1 MKCIVHIFM
10 PQGAYLALPFDAH
23 HPNDI
28 SSCVDVAIQQMMDD
42 NPSITLR
49 DIRLDISF
57 E

>member
-28 SSCVDVAIQQMMDD
+28 SSCVDVAIQEMMDD

-49 DIRLDISF
+49 DIRLEISF